1 MAPLYSFQK
10 LAGLSLKILLMKN
23 KNKNKGKSSYSKFN
37 EKLFV
42 LEQKHILKN
51 PDEETYNST
60 TGFHGKF
67 YL

>member
-1 MAPLYSFQK
+1 
-10 LAGLSLKILLMKN
+10 MKN
-23 KNKNKGKSSYSKFN
+23 KSKNKDKSSYSKFN
-37 EKLFV
+37 EKLFA